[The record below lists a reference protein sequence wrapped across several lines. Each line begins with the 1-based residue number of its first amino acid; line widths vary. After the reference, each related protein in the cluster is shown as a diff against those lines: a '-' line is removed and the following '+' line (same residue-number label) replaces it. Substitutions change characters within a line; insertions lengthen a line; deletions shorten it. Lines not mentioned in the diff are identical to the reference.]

1 MERKEFPHLRLYLLG
16 AFVLAVL
23 TVYVGVLYDTQ
34 INDHDDYLAQ
44 SVRTIT
50 QSETVE
56 ASRGIITDRNGQV
69 LVSNRSTYS
78 LTFSPSLLKAGE
90 DMNEAI
96 LRLVQLCQEQ
106 EVTWTDNLPITQT
119 APFSYTL
126 DSLAPDSVQRGRFL
140 TYLLS
145 LDDVAEPL
153 GTYLL
158 AHPDLLEET
167 EEDGTVTNPADAIL
181 ADATLTDQQK
191 ADQLRSLLPASALTE
206 DLLAEIGISAHK
218 LVELMREDFD
228 LPAVYSL
235 NKARLVLGVRYELEL
250 RTLMPKIPSYVMS
263 EDVDTAFV
271 SLLSDGNFSG
281 AKVSSSSVREYQTS
295 YGAHILGYIT
305 DIWADRDDMDALS
318 EKGYNSDDTI
328 GRSGVEAAFED
339 YLRGRDSVRIVS
351 TNADGKV
358 TGEYYQK
365 APVPGNTVELTID
378 LDFQA
383 AVEEAL
389 AKTVE
394 RMNAEDAR
402 AGKEV
407 IRGAGVAVL
416 DVDSAG
422 VLALASYPTYDLST
436 YLQNAT
442 ALNQD
447 PTAPL
452 YNRATQGR
460 YPPGSTFKPLM
471 AVAALEEGAV
481 TLTETVRDTGIWYYP
496 DTVAGTGNWYW
507 RCWNRS
513 GHGLVN
519 VVEAIKVSCNVF
531 FYEMAYRLGIETMNE
546 YALAFGL
553 GESTGIEIGDNP
565 GVLAGPAEREEK
577 GETWYG
583 GDTVQA
589 GIGQSDNLFTPL
601 QLANYIA
608 TLVNGGSHYEV
619 HLLKAV
625 KSYDNSQV
633 LAVGGGEPLNTID
646 ISDST
651 LAAVKEGMHE
661 LTTTG
666 SLAGYFKSCVVDA
679 GAKTGTA
686 QLGGDQTNNGVFV
699 CFAPYDD
706 PEIAMAIVI
715 EKGSAGANLASTAV
729 EILNAY
735 FTADETGSAVLG
747 EQQLLQ

>member
-23 TVYVGVLYDTQ
+23 AVYVGVLYDTQ
-34 INDHDDYLAQ
+34 VNDHEDYLAQ

-56 ASRGIITDRNGQV
+56 GSRGIITDRNGQV

-78 LTFSPSLLKAGE
+78 LTFSTSLLKAGE

-96 LRLVQLCQEQ
+96 LRLVKLCQEQ
-106 EVTWTDNLPITQT
+106 EVAWTDNLPVTQT

-126 DSLAPDSVQRGRFL
+126 DNLGPDSIQRGRFL

-145 LDDVAEPL
+145 LDEVAEPL

-158 AHPDLLEET
+158 AHPDLLEERD
-167 EEDGTVTNPADAIL
+167 EDGTVTNPADAIL
-181 ADATLTDQQK
+181 SDATLTDAQK
-191 ADQLRSLLPASALTE
+191 AAQLQPLMPASALTE
-206 DLLAEIGISAHK
+206 DLLTEIGISAHK

-228 LPAVYSL
+228 LPVTYSL
-235 NKARLVLGVRYELEL
+235 NNARLVLGVRYELEL
-250 RTLMPKIPSYVMS
+250 RSLMPKIPSYVMS
-263 EDVDTAFV
+263 EDVDTVFV
-271 SLLSDGNFSG
+271 SLLSDGDFSG
-281 AKVSSSSVREYQTS
+281 AKVSASSIREYQTTCA
-295 YGAHILGYIT
+295 AHILGYT
-305 DIWADRDDMDALS
+305 SVMQSEDDTETLLAQ
-318 EKGYNSDDTI
+318 GYNLDDKI

-339 YLRGRDSVRIVS
+339 YLRGRDGVRIVS
-351 TNADGKV
+351 TNSDGKV
-358 TGEYYQK
+358 TGEYYSTE
-365 APVPGNTVELTID
+365 PEPGNTVELTID

-383 AVEEAL
+383 AVEAAL
-389 AKTVE
+389 AETVE

-416 DVDSAG
+416 DVDSAA

-436 YLQNAT
+436 YLQDAGE
-442 ALNQD
+442 LNKD
-447 PTAPL
+447 PAAPL

-460 YPPGSTFKPLM
+460 YAPGSTFKPLM

-481 TLTETVRDTGIWYYP
+481 TLTQTVRDTGYWVYP
-496 DTVAGTGNWYW
+496 ETIAGTGTWGW
-507 RCWNRS
+507 WCWNRG

-531 FYEMAYRLGIETMNE
+531 FYEMAYRLGIETMND

-553 GESTGIEIGDNP
+553 GESTGIEIGDSP

-666 SLAGYFKSCVVDA
+666 SLAGYFRSCVVDA

-706 PEIAMAIVI
+706 PEIALAIVI

-735 FTADETGSAVLG
+735 FTADEAGSAVTG
-747 EQQLLQ
+747 EYQLLE

>member
-1 MERKEFPHLRLYLLG
+1 MEQKEFPHLRLYVLGGIVLL
-16 AFVLAVL
+16 VLFIYL
-23 TVYVGVLYDTQ
+23 GVLYDTQ

-44 SVRTIT
+44 SIRTIT
-50 QSETVE
+50 QPETVE
-56 ASRGIITDRNGQV
+56 GSRGIVTDCNGQV

-78 LTFSPSLLKAGE
+78 LTFSSSLLKEGE
-90 DMNEAI
+90 DMNQAV
-96 LRLVQLCQEQ
+96 LRLTELCQDRG
-106 EVTWTDNLPITQT
+106 VDWVDNLPVSST

-126 DSLAPDSVQRGRFL
+126 DNLDSIQQGRFL

-145 LDDVAEPL
+145 LDAVTEPL

-158 AHPDLLEET
+158 THPALLEE
-167 EEDGTVTNPADAIL
+167 EEDDGTVTNPAEAIL
-181 ADATLTDQQK
+181 SDATLTDQQK
-191 ADQLRSLLPASALTE
+191 AAQLPELLPSAALTE
-206 DLLAEIGISAHK
+206 QLLEDIGISAHT
-218 LVELMREDFD
+218 LIELMREDFD
-228 LPAVYSL
+228 LPVTFSL
-235 NKARLVLGVRYELEL
+235 NQARMVLGVRYELEL
-250 RTLMPKIPSYVMS
+250 RSLMPKIPSYVMS

-295 YGAHILGYIT
+295 YAAHILGYTAGIQS
-305 DIWADRDDMDALS
+305 DDDMEALTAQ
-318 EKGYNSDDTI
+318 GYNLDDKI

-339 YLRGRDSVRIVS
+339 YLRGRDGVRIVS
-351 TNADGKV
+351 TNSDGKV

-365 APVPGNTVELTID
+365 APEPGNTVELTID

-383 AVEEAL
+383 AVEDAL

-394 RMNAEDAR
+394 RMNADDAR
-402 AGKEV
+402 QGKEV

-416 DVDSAG
+416 DVDNAA

-436 YLQNAT
+436 YLQDAT
-442 ALNQD
+442 KLNQD

-460 YPPGSTFKPLM
+460 YAPGSTFKPLM

-481 TLTETVRDTGIWYYP
+481 TLTETIRDTGIWYYP
-496 DTVAGTGNWYW
+496 ETVAGTGSWSW
-507 RCWNRS
+507 KCWNRA

-553 GESTGIEIGDNP
+553 GESTGIEIGDSP
-565 GVLAGPAEREEK
+565 GILAGPAEREAK
-577 GETWYG
+577 GEAWYG
-583 GDTVQA
+583 GDTITA

-608 TLVNGGSHYEV
+608 TLVNGGNHYEV

-633 LAVGGGEPLNTID
+633 LAVGGGEPLNTIH

-651 LAAVKEGMHE
+651 LSAVKEGMHE
-661 LTTTG
+661 LTTAG

-686 QLGGDQTNNGVFV
+686 QISADTTNNGVFV

-706 PEIAMAIVI
+706 PEIALAMVI
-715 EKGSAGANLASTAV
+715 EKGGSGSALASTAV

-735 FTADETGSAVLG
+735 FSADEIGTAVIG
-747 EQQLLQ
+747 EHQLLQ